1 MKSLFVLIA
10 DTITLTGVDAQ
21 EYFGQN
27 KVKYDDFDWHYI
39 ETEHFT
45 IYIDKPSIAVAEFA
59 AKEAESS
66 LRDIEEALSYQIKAR
81 YPLILFNSHNGF
93 SVSNISG
100 QELTE
105 FTGGFTEFAQGRVV
119 MPYTGS
125 YADFRHVIHHELVHV
140 VTIELW
146 QGGGWLG
153 AMISGRV
160 K

>member
-1 MKSLFVLIA
+1 MTTLRSALFVAAVAL
-10 DTITLTGVDAQ
+10 LTSPVVGQ

-27 KVKYDDFDWHYI
+27 KVKYDDFDWHFL

-45 IYIDKPSIAVAEFA
+45 IYFDKPSIAVAEFA
-59 AKEAESS
+59 AKEAERS
-66 LRDIEEALSYQIKAR
+66 LREIEEAVNYQIKAR

-140 VTIELW
+140 VTIEL
-146 QGGGWLG
+146 
-153 AMISGRV
+153 
-160 K
+160 